1 MAIGENFTRRL
12 LVDAGLG
19 PGMRVVD
26 IGCGSGDVA
35 LLAGAMVGEAGEVVG
50 IDHNPG
56 PLALARERALD
67 LGMTNV
73 SFSEGDFDTLSHELN
88 RFDAA
93 IGRRVLMYQ
102 QDAVAALKSLAK
114 AVRPGGL
121 VVFHEHDS
129 AMVPVS
135 LVPMP
140 LHHEVQ
146 NWLREMLQQ
155 EGANLHM
162 GFDLEAAL
170 TGAGLAV
177 EEVRAEAILQTPS
190 IRYDIAGIIRAVLPR
205 IVRHGIASEAAVN
218 IDTLDL
224 RLDEER
230 KATKAT
236 YVGDM
241 MFGAWAR
248 KPA

>member
-1 MAIGENFTRRL
+1 MAIGEDFTRRL

-35 LLAGAMVGEAGEVVG
+35 LLAGAVVGGSGEVVG
-50 IDHNPG
+50 IDINPG
-56 PLALARERALD
+56 PLALARDRARD

-73 SFSEGDFDTLSHELN
+73 SFSEGDFDTLSHEVN

-93 IGRRVLMYQ
+93 VGRRVLMYQ
-102 QDAVAALKSLAK
+102 PDAVTALKSLAK

-121 VVFHEHDS
+121 VVFHEHDTT
-129 AMVPVS
+129 MVPVS

-140 LHHEVQ
+140 LHYQVQ
-146 NWLREMLQQ
+146 DWLREMLQR

-162 GFDLEAAL
+162 GFELDTAL
-170 TGAGLAV
+170 TEAGLTV
-177 EEVRAEAILQTPS
+177 EQVRAEAILQTPH

-205 IVRHGIASEAAVN
+205 IVRHGIASEAAVD
-218 IDTLDL
+218 IETLEL

-248 KPA
+248 KPV